1 MSVYS
6 RCVEARG
13 TTSIVSI
20 PALRHASNPVLISR
34 LGSGA
39 WSGGPG
45 CGVNDDALAIQYGCT
60 LKPYSDCT
68 ASAGTTGVTFLSWA
82 KLPVAESLSSA
93 TTVSTRGSTPCT
105 YDTAAAPSEWP
116 TIATRVVRP
125 GVTERL
131 SGPASNSFHSG
142 L

>member
-1 MSVYS
+1 M
-6 RCVEARG
+6 
-13 TTSIVSI
+13 
-20 PALRHASNPVLISR
+20 PD
-34 LGSGA
+34 
-39 WSGGPG
+39 GPG
-45 CGVNDDALAIQYGCT
+45 
-60 LKPYSDCT
+60 KPPPP
-68 ASAGTTGVTFLSWA
+68 L
-82 KLPVAESLSSA
+82 ESLSSA

-142 L
+142 LNELTGVSPPDGFLYGLAGVDRKKLSASWVP